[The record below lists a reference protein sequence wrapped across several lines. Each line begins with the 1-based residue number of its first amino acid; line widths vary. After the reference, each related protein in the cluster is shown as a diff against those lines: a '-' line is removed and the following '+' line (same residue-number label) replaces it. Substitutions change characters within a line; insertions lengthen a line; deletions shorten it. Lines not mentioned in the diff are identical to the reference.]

1 MKRVL
6 CDATV
11 DRIGPNQFQVTV
23 QGREGHEGNFRV
35 YTIKKQTEDSA
46 AREGISRFVAE
57 MGGDA

>member
-11 DRIGPNQFQVTV
+11 DQLGPKEFQVTV
-23 QGREGHEGNFRV
+23 QGRGDHEGNVRV
-35 YTIKKQTEDSA
+35 YTLKKPSDDSA
-46 AREGISRFVAE
+46 ARAGIERFVAE

>member
-11 DRIGPNQFQVTV
+11 DWLGPNRYQVTV
-23 QGREGHEGNFRV
+23 QGRGDHEGNVKV
-35 YTIKKQTEDSA
+35 YTIKKQTEGNA
-46 AREGISRFVAE
+46 AREGINMFVAE